1 MRSIARHRSRVALA
15 IAAVLIIGALLAA
28 CGGGQPAPAPTQ
40 VAQAPAPT
48 QVVATQPPPTQV
60 PPTNTAVPPTVTT
73 APTAT
78 TAPTLAPS
86 ATTAPTATKAVTTTA
101 PVAAAATSADAAS
114 CVKCHTD
121 EATLQKLAKAE
132 TPKEKLSEGEG

>member
-48 QVVATQPPPTQV
+48 QAAATQPPPTQAPPTQA
-60 PPTNTAVPPTVTT
+60 PPTNTAVPPTVTSC
-73 APTAT
+73 AHGDDC
-78 TAPTLAPS
+78 
-86 ATTAPTATKAVTTTA
+86 
-101 PVAAAATSADAAS
+101 ADPGADRDYGS
-114 CVKCHTD
+114 DGHKSRHHDRTGRGRSD
-121 EATLQKLAKAE
+121 RR
-132 TPKEKLSEGEG
+132 